1 MMRRQPGH
9 LRIRQTQKQLPL
21 LGSNQDS
28 PDPVP
33 LRLAPPLAA
42 FVVWTVPSPAPSRG
56 QVVPAPVSTPSPL
69 GAWLGVA
76 SQGPPTSRTC
86 THAVSDVVSGLLP
99 ESGVSPITPRGSVP
113 LVVCTQV
120 TARSRF
126 GIRTWFTSSR
136 GERPGTCNSALRS
149 ALSLS
154 GSPAHNSASP
164 APAPCSPSSPPRR
177 TARPAAPG
185 RS

>member
-1 MMRRQPGH
+1 MRKAEDVADLCRT
-9 LRIRQTQKQLPL
+9 IELPL

-86 THAVSDVVSGLLP
+86 THAVSDVVSGVLP
-99 ESGVSPITPRGSVP
+99 ESGVLPVTPRGSVL
-113 LVVCTQV
+113 LVPSTQV
-120 TARSRF
+120 TALLQ
-126 GIRTWFTSSR
+126 SS
-136 GERPGTCNSALRS
+136 
-149 ALSLS
+149 
-154 GSPAHNSASP
+154 
-164 APAPCSPSSPPRR
+164 
-177 TARPAAPG
+177 G
-185 RS
+185 RSKRHTQRHISSSSATASLLS

>member
-1 MMRRQPGH
+1 MRRQPGH

-99 ESGVSPITPRGSVP
+99 ESGVLPVTPRGSVL
-113 LVVCTQV
+113 LVPSTQV
-120 TARSRF
+120 TARSRS

-136 GERPGTCNSALRS
+136 ARPWGLVWRTSCPQVVISQASAPSRS
-149 ALSLS
+149 AGNVLIGPEKRL
-154 GSPAHNSASP
+154 
-164 APAPCSPSSPPRR
+164 
-177 TARPAAPG
+177 
-185 RS
+185 